1 MDRRMFGILLF
12 SGLFHVAFPLHRPRY
27 NFINKSKTWLEAR
40 QHCREYHTDLA
51 AVNDEQDLMDLGSL
65 VDSEFSHV
73 FIGLQRSWRWSVSDA
88 DNHKEGDPS
97 YRNWARDEPEAAKHC
112 GVIRFTGEWFAASCN
127 TRRQFICYNESTTD
141 LSERIVL
148 NDDFMDWAS
157 AQAYCREWHTDLARV
172 RNQLDN
178 EALQGLQILFW
189 TWIGLNAESWA
200 WSDGRE
206 ASFIPWR
213 PQELLGVADCAA
225 LDVNSRPLGIVD
237 KDCAEK
243 LPFFCYT
250 EPRKKYLVEVKL
262 TADDSVDMTDQA
274 VLDSILKTVE
284 TKLGATTDV
293 QLRWKKLPEL
303 EENSKQ

>member
-27 NFINKSKTWLEAR
+27 NFINESKTWLEAR

-51 AVNDEQDLMDLGSL
+51 AVNDEQDLVDLGSL

-73 FIGLQRSWRWSVSDA
+73 FIGLQRSWGWSLSDA
-88 DNHKEGDPS
+88 DNHKEGEPS
-97 YRNWARDEPEAAKHC
+97 YWNWASDEHQEAKHC
-112 GVIRFTGEWFAASCN
+112 GIIKRTGKWFAANCS
-127 TRRQFICYNESTTD
+127 TPKKFICYNESTTD
-141 LSERIVL
+141 LSERFFFYYDLV
-148 NDDFMDWAS
+148 DWPS
-157 AQAYCREWHTDLARV
+157 AQAYCRERHTDLARV

-178 EALQGLQILFW
+178 EALQALPLSFR
-189 TWIGLNAESWA
+189 TWIGLNAESWV

-206 ASFIPWR
+206 PSFIPWR

-225 LDVNSRPLGIVD
+225 LDVNSKPLGIVD

-274 VLDSILKTVE
+274 VLDSILKTVTVHILTFDE
-284 TKLGATTDV
+284 FLTT
-293 QLRWKKLPEL
+293 
-303 EENSKQ
+303 